1 MAPSTGKSTSPI
13 VYTFLSMTRGSRAGT
28 NFLLDPGRANRL
40 GRDIDC
46 DIVLTD
52 PLCSRVHAIIDRDEE
67 GWWLRDQKS
76 RNGCFINGQKVD
88 DGRLVD
94 LAGQAQLVEHRA
106 VDGRPDAGR
115 GPRVEAAPAGRAADA
130 ELRVGEHLP
139 LAAGAEHVRDALEAL
154 AVVGPRAPALGTP
167 RVRRQV
173 RLEAL
178 PQVVGDQLPHAT
190 SVSDRSAYHA
200 VAGGANEVLK

>member
-1 MAPSTGKSTSPI
+1 
-13 VYTFLSMTRGSRAGT
+13 MTRGSRAGT

-88 DGRLVD
+88 DGRLVVEGVTHT
-94 LAGQAQLVEHRA
+94 LRPGVVFVIPPHARHAGGSKTGCRVL
-106 VDGRPDAGR
+106 DAF
-115 GPRVEAAPAGRAADA
+115 APA
-130 ELRVGEHLP
+130 
-139 LAAGAEHVRDALEAL
+139 RDDY
-154 AVVGPRAPALGTP
+154 R
-167 RVRRQV
+167 
-173 RLEAL
+173 
-178 PQVVGDQLPHAT
+178 
-190 SVSDRSAYHA
+190 
-200 VAGGANEVLK
+200 